1 MDIYRILQ
9 ELCIEL
15 STEKKDEFSAQCQM
29 RGKNLLYA
37 LCSVR
42 EWNEAMDGSSLKVSR
57 TAISE
62 ILASVDRTVGN
73 LNRVI
78 PEEIHVFGYSPEN
91 CCWAERIAK
100 EGAFLLQDLFDKRI
114 QVLWSNAQ
122 GKHVKSIVTIE
133 MEVLFILSDWDRI
146 LD

>member
-15 STEKKDEFSAQCQM
+15 PTEKKDEFSAQCQM

-42 EWNEAMDGSSLKVSR
+42 EWNEAMDGSNLKVSR

-78 PEEIHVFGYSPEN
+78 PEEIHVFGYSPDCLLYTSKSDFLVWIQAWRPLGLYN
-91 CCWAERIAK
+91 CQSPDASSI
-100 EGAFLLQDLFDKRI
+100 
-114 QVLWSNAQ
+114 
-122 GKHVKSIVTIE
+122 GKG
-133 MEVLFILSDWDRI
+133 FGQ
-146 LD
+146 